1 MNLERRRIS
10 KAYIVSAS
18 IRNLK
23 GTIIITYYQTFHS
36 NIKHFIQISIKFLI
50 LLIENF
56 SFLILLIGMDAST
69 QCMNLVV
76 DHH

>member
-36 NIKHFIQISIKFLI
+36 NIKHFIQISINFLI
-50 LLIENF
+50 LLIE
-56 SFLILLIGMDAST
+56 MDAST